1 MKWSIIL
8 IFLTTASGFFHTT
21 SFINQKIQSYL
32 SKNKIKKENIQEK
45 TTIEQKIIDNAI
57 QKFNMSWYVV
67 AEKNEIHSK
76 KPYKVTVWGKDYVIW
91 KTGIQSYTAL
101 EDVCPHKGAAFSVG
115 AIENS
120 RIVCPYHGY
129 EFDKSGN
136 LTVVP
141 GICFQPSPIYNVAR
155 FAVVEKNG
163 WIYLNTW
170 EILSTTTDEDIR
182 SFADRI
188 FVEPEIENQESEGTP
203 ASGNPYRNKM
213 KVLFINQV
221 FKTYPRIV
229 TENSLDIM
237 HIAFV
242 HTFGNKV
249 KPSPS
254 YENPP
259 KEVGPGHW
267 RTSYVYESGK
277 NSMVSRLFKMKR
289 IDIDNEFVLPH
300 TSIARIVFG
309 PGLINTVVTAACPI
323 NEYETKLF
331 VKTYRNFL
339 LFDFLD
345 NWFRGLMKDTLNQD
359 KAVIESIKREN
370 IDGKFNMKFDKL
382 QNTYRTFYKKFIRD

>member
-1 MKWSIIL
+1 MKWSIVL
-8 IFLTTASGFFHTT
+8 IFLTPIAGFFHTA
-21 SFINQKIQSYL
+21 SYINNKIQSYFQ
-32 SKNKIKKENIQEK
+32 KNQNEKRINENIQEK
-45 TTIEQKIIDNAI
+45 KEIDDLNK
-57 QKFNMSWYVV
+57 KFDMSWYVV

-91 KTGIQSYTAL
+91 KTSPNTYTAL
-101 EDVCPHKGAAFSVG
+101 EDICPHKGAALSVG
-115 AIENS
+115 SIENG
-120 RIVCPYHGY
+120 RITCPYHGY
-129 EFDKSGN
+129 EFDQIGN

-141 GICFQPSPIYNVAR
+141 GLCFQPSPIYNIPR

-170 EILSTTTDEDIR
+170 QVLSVTTDEHIR
-182 SFADRI
+182 LLSERI
-188 FVEPEIENQESEGTP
+188 FVEPELNIIQGP
-203 ASGNPYRNKM
+203 M
-213 KVLFINQV
+213 KVLFINQM

-237 HIAFV
+237 HIALV

-254 YENPP
+254 HENPP
-259 KEVGPGHW
+259 KEIGPGHW
-267 RTSYVYESGK
+267 RSCYVYESGK
-277 NSMVSRLFKMKR
+277 DSMVSRLFKIKR
-289 IDIDNEFVLPH
+289 IDIENEFVLPH
-300 TSIARIVFG
+300 TSVARIVFG
-309 PGLINTVVTAACPI
+309 PGFINTVVTAACPI

-359 KAVIESIKREN
+359 KRVIESIKREN